1 MEKKIIKIKLEENG
15 DLSFYNNDSL
25 KKVLAADCNE
35 ISGKEIIEILD
46 INYGDELEIEPI
58 DEKTSS
64 KRYKMIHELLKD
76 IIEKIVTDEKNI
88 SFDADIQEK
97 SPLDIWFNCLWYLL
111 WYNIFIFFIVG
122 VSAQENLN
130 NLMYDFILYDLKRD
144 GSNITYENKT
154 TGTISYINNDVR
166 TTNFCLSWL

>member
-1 MEKKIIKIKLEENG
+1 MGKKIIKIKLEENG

-46 INYGDELEIEPI
+46 IKYGDELEIEPI

-64 KRYKMIHELLKD
+64 KRYKMIHELLKE

-97 SPLDIWFNCLWYLL
+97 SPLDI
-111 WYNIFIFFIVG
+111 
-122 VSAQENLN
+122 
-130 NLMYDFILYDLKRD
+130 
-144 GSNITYENKT
+144 
-154 TGTISYINNDVR
+154 
-166 TTNFCLSWL
+166 